1 MTWLATHTP
10 LRGARR
16 ILPAAFPAEMP
27 RGSLLMEIAP
37 PGPCPRG
44 LWLLGHRDRSGEG
57 WWLALD
63 VLPEGRL
70 QLRMARGAQQLRLVL
85 SGWAEASSDP
95 MRLTFSWDCAAG
107 RSLLSL
113 ENPVTGALRQAELAA
128 ALPVPG
134 PALEGLFAAPRAH
147 RDRAVMWFAAATPV
161 HRPGPCPGLAAQTL
175 IATPTGPRPAASLRS
190 GDWVTTL
197 DNGPQPLRW
206 CGRVT
211 VPALGG
217 FAPLRMV
224 APYFGLERDL
234 VLAPQQRLLLSGI
247 DVEDTLGHDEVLAEA
262 RHLADGIA
270 ALPDTGAATVTWHGL
285 LLERHELI
293 LAEGHAVESL
303 YAGSLARRPD
313 LAATTLLARL
323 AATGTLPLHRHP
335 VRPEL
340 HEHEARGL
348 CLKRMRAR
356 GPLAA

>member
-1 MTWLATHTP
+1 MAWLATFTP

-16 ILPAAFPAEMP
+16 IRSAAFPTEMS

-44 LWLLGHRDRSGEG
+44 LWLLGHRVTDGEA
-57 WWLALD
+57 WWLTLD
-63 VLPEGRL
+63 VLADDRL
-70 QLRMARGAQQLRLVL
+70 QLRITRGAQQLRLVL
-85 SGWAEASSDP
+85 SGWAGASADP
-95 MRLTFSWDCAAG
+95 VRLTFSWDCTAG

-113 ENPVTGALRQAELAA
+113 ENPVTGTLRQAELAA

-134 PALEGLFAAPRAH
+134 LALEGLFAAPLAR
-147 RDRAVMWFAAATPV
+147 RDPAVAWFAAASHV
-161 HRPGPCPGLAAQTL
+161 HRPGPCPGLAAQTRV
-175 IATPTGPRPAASLRS
+175 ATPVGPRPAAALRA

-206 CGRVT
+206 SGRIE

-217 FAPLRMV
+217 FAPLRMA

-234 VLAPQQRLLLSGI
+234 VLAPQQRVLLSGV
-247 DVEDTLGHDEVLAEA
+247 DVEDTLGRDEVLAEA
-262 RHLADGIA
+262 RHLADGIT
-270 ALPDTGAATVTWHGL
+270 ALPDASAATVTWHGL
-285 LLERHELI
+285 LLDRHELI
-293 LAEGHAVESL
+293 LAEGQAVESL
-303 YAGSLARRPD
+303 YAGSLARHPEM
-313 LAATTLLARL
+313 AATTLLARL
-323 AATGTLPLHRHP
+323 AATGTLPLHRRP

-340 HEHEARGL
+340 RDYEARGL

>member
-1 MTWLATHTP
+1 MTWLATYTP

-16 ILPAAFPAEMP
+16 ILPAAFPAEMA
-27 RGSLLMEIAP
+27 RGSLTMEIAP

-44 LWLLGHRDRSGEG
+44 LWLLGHRSTAAEG

-63 VLPEGRL
+63 VIEGDRL
-70 QLRMARGAQQLRLVL
+70 QLRMARGAAELRLVL

-95 MRLTFSWDCAAG
+95 MRLTFSWDCAVG

-134 PALEGLFAAPRAH
+134 AALEGLFAAPLAH
-147 RDRAVMWFAAATPV
+147 RDRAVAWFAAATHI
-161 HRPGPCPGLAAQTL
+161 HRPGPCPGLAADTL
-175 IATPTGPRPAASLRS
+175 VATPDGNAPVASLRP
-190 GDWVTTL
+190 GDRVTTL
-197 DNGPQPLRW
+197 DNGPQPVRW
-206 CGRVT
+206 SGRIE

-217 FAPLRMV
+217 FAPLRMA

-234 VLAPQQRLLLSGI
+234 VLAPQQRVMLAGV
-247 DVEDTLGHDEVLAEA
+247 DVEDTLGRDEVLAEA
-262 RHLADGIA
+262 RHLSDGVTA
-270 ALPDTGAATVTWHGL
+270 RPETGCATVMWHGL
-285 LLERHELI
+285 LFDRHELI
-293 LAEGHAVESL
+293 LAEGHPVESL

-323 AATGTLPLHRHP
+323 AAAGTLPLHRHP
-335 VRPEL
+335 VRQEL
-340 HEHEARGL
+340 HEYEARGL